1 MFGTEP
7 FSSVA
12 FSSLGRTILSGSS
25 DITILVVQSA
35 LGELKFVP
43 VETGQSTE
51 TWSAITHTGD
61 TWSDV
66 SASGTGESW
75 SDVTHSGGTW
85 TDVNPNTSAESWTET
100 VN

>member
-7 FSSVA
+7 FSCVA
-12 FSSLGRTILSGSS
+12 FSSLGGRVLTGSS
-25 DITILVVQSA
+25 DITILVVQST

-43 VETGQSTE
+43 VDTSQSTE

-61 TWSDV
+61 TWTDLN
-66 SASGTGESW
+66 AAGGEVW

-85 TDVNPNTSAESWTET
+85 TDVDLSSNSDFWTEV

>member
-12 FSSLGRTILSGSS
+12 FSSLGRRILTGALDVS
-25 DITILVVQSA
+25 ILVIQSTT
-35 LGELKFVP
+35 GELKFVTVDTNQTP
-43 VETGQSTE
+43 EFWTN
-51 TWSAITHTGD
+51 ITHTGD
-61 TWSDV
+61 NWTDLN
-66 SASGTGESW
+66 AAGGEVW

-85 TDVNPNTSAESWTET
+85 TDVDLSSNSDFWTEV

>member
-12 FSSLGRTILSGSS
+12 FSSLGSRVLTGSS

-43 VETGQSTE
+43 IDTNQAPELWE
-51 TWSAITHTGD
+51 NITHTGD
-61 TWSDV
+61 NWTDLNATGGDVWS
-66 SASGTGESW
+66 GI
-75 SDVTHSGGTW
+75 THSGGTW
-85 TDVNPNTSAESWTET
+85 TDVDLSSNSDSWTEV

>member
-12 FSSLGRTILSGSS
+12 FSSLGGRILTGSS
-25 DITILVVQSA
+25 DITILVVQST
-35 LGELKFVP
+35 LGDLKFV
-43 VETGQSTE
+43 TIDANQTTE
-51 TWSAITHTGD
+51 TWSDLTHTGD
-61 TWSDV
+61 TWSDFT
-66 SASGTGESW
+66 ATGTVVW

-85 TDVNPNTSAESWTET
+85 TDVDLSSNSDSWTEV

>member
-12 FSSLGRTILSGSS
+12 FSSLGGRVLTGSS
-25 DITILVVQSA
+25 DITILVVQST
-35 LGELKFVP
+35 LGELKFV
-43 VETGQSTE
+43 TIDADQATE
-51 TWSAITHTGD
+51 TWSDLTHTGD
-61 TWSDV
+61 TWTDLN
-66 SASGTGESW
+66 AAGGEVW

-85 TDVNPNTSAESWTET
+85 TDVDLSSNSDFWTEV

>member
-12 FSSLGRTILSGSS
+12 FSSLRSTILSGSS

-43 VETGQSTE
+43 IDTGQSTE

-61 TWSDV
+61 NWTDLNATGGDVWS
-66 SASGTGESW
+66 GI
-75 SDVTHSGGTW
+75 THSGGTW
-85 TDVNPNTSAESWTET
+85 TDVDLSSNSDSWTEV

>member
-12 FSSLGRTILSGSS
+12 FSSLGGRVLTGSS
-25 DITILVVQSA
+25 DITILVVQST

-43 VETGQSTE
+43 VDTNQAPEFWE
-51 TWSAITHTGD
+51 NITHTGD
-61 TWSDV
+61 NWTDLNATGGDVWS
-66 SASGTGESW
+66 GI
-75 SDVTHSGGTW
+75 THSGGTW
-85 TDVNPNTSAESWTET
+85 TDVDLSINSDSWTEV